1 MSPVHVGTSMFHS
14 WKSIEYPAG
23 WTDTFIFRMS
33 TDAGLPP
40 DAYAEGVKIL
50 TWQLKKLHHGKASVW
65 IQLDGLGR
73 WYAREV
79 RRYLRGASI
88 SIAVTSSGVDQPAV
102 DDFWPPPPTTGVPG
116 PPPPQAEEW
125 FLDNLTN
132 NELACLRVLD
142 RLQAGYTAE
151 IAALAGLSLD
161 TARKNLHILVEREY
175 ATYIVDGNVDGILE
189 AKHKRKSKPNL
200 KPKQLVFIGEKSIGR
215 VDPEKKKCYPFYEIT
230 RKGNS
235 IALRSWGMPPGCYL
249 PQRWE
254 FREPPDSRHRK
265 ISRNWPAWLKKA
277 WPHAQVWTGW
287 SEVYIKGL
295 DATPDALAWGSFGDY
310 ETLFWLEVE
319 SGHQSSERII
329 QKINRRLNQASAYG
343 KSMKLQVVFVL
354 LAMPWVQKMAGPAL
368 VNIQDHVAVV
378 TEDWN
383 NFGHLPMA
391 EWGRVRLGTW

>member
-1 MSPVHVGTSMFHS
+1 M
-14 WKSIEYPAG
+14 
-23 WTDTFIFRMS
+23 
-33 TDAGLPP
+33 
-40 DAYAEGVKIL
+40 
-50 TWQLKKLHHGKASVW
+50 
-65 IQLDGLGR
+65 
-73 WYAREV
+73 
-79 RRYLRGASI
+79 
-88 SIAVTSSGVDQPAV
+88 
-102 DDFWPPPPTTGVPG
+102 GVPG

-125 FLDNLTN
+125 FLGNLSN
-132 NELACLRVLD
+132 NELMCLRVLD
-142 RLQAGYTAE
+142 RLQEGYTAE

-161 TARKNLHILVEREY
+161 TARKNLQILVEKDY
-175 ATYIVDGNVDGILE
+175 AVYNVGTVMKP
-189 AKHKRKSKPNL
+189 KHELS
-200 KPKQLVFIGEKSIGR
+200 PKQLVLIGEKSFGR
-215 VDPEKKKCYPFYEIT
+215 VDPEKKLRYPFYKIT

-235 IALRSWGMPPGCYL
+235 LALRSWGIPPGYYF
-249 PQRWE
+249 PERWE
-254 FREPPDSRHRK
+254 FRKPSDSRHRK
-265 ISRNWPAWLKKA
+265 ILRKWPAWLRKA
-277 WPHAQVWTGW
+277 WPHTQVWTGW

-343 KSMKLQVVFVL
+343 KSMKLNVVFVL